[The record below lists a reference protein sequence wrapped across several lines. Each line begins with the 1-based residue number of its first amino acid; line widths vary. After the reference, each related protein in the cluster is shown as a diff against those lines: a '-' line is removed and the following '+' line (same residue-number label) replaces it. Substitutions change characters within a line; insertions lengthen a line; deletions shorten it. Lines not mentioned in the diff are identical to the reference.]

1 MRTRHLSIAALV
13 FGLSACV
20 DLSTDY
26 DTSTPAMANL
36 VVVGFWYDN
45 VGDSYV
51 FSALIENQG
60 AAIADSF
67 SVDLYLD
74 RSTEPRLV
82 DQGDATERVLQG
94 LAVGEVVEV
103 SFTVSSSEVSPG
115 SLTWVFADSGGQVD
129 ELYEDDNTAG
139 PTEILSR

>member
-1 MRTRHLSIAALV
+1 MRTRLLALGSIVL
-13 FGLSACV
+13 GLSACV

-26 DTSTPAMANL
+26 DTATPAMANL

-51 FSALIENQG
+51 FSALVENQG
-60 AAIADSF
+60 AAGADSF